1 MLDVLDQSD
10 LETKAHRLVEA
21 AKRAGADRA
30 DAVAIRGVSLSV
42 GVRLGEVED
51 SERSEG
57 DDFGL
62 RVFVG
67 RRFATVSANA
77 LTDPEAI
84 ATRAVAMARVA
95 PEDPWADLIDPA
107 MLASA
112 FADLDLL
119 DPSTPTAA
127 ELTARALAC
136 EDAARAV
143 VGVTNSGG
151 AHASWSLGGMVLV
164 TSHGFTG
171 AWLRSGHSLSVSA
184 VAGAGTAMQR
194 DWDASSKIFAADLD
208 APETVGRNAGERAV
222 RRLNPRKVATVTA
235 PVIWEPRA
243 ATGLVGHLLSAINGA
258 AIARKT
264 SFLKD
269 RLGKRVFAP
278 GVAIVDDPYRPRG
291 LSSRPFDGEGVA
303 GPVLNLVEDGVL
315 NHWLLDGATA
325 RELGLVSNGR
335 ASRGTGSPS
344 PGSTNV
350 TLAAG
355 TVSRDDMLKS
365 VKSGLYVTDMIG
377 SGVNGITGDY
387 SRGASGFWIDN
398 GEIGEAVSEITVA
411 GNLTDMFARLV
422 PGDDLERRFSIA
434 APSIMIEGLTIA
446 GR

>member
-1 MLDVLDQSD
+1 MRDVLDQSD
-10 LETKAHRLVEA
+10 LENKAHRLVEA

-67 RRFATVSANA
+67 RRFATVSANTLA
-77 LTDPEAI
+77 DADEI
-84 ATRAVAMARVA
+84 ARRAVAMARVA
-95 PEDPWADLIDPA
+95 PEDPWADLIEPER
-107 MLASA
+107 LAA
-112 FADLDLL
+112 TFADLDLL
-119 DPSTPTAA
+119 DPSAPTAA

-143 VGVTNSGG
+143 AGVTNSGG
-151 AHASWSLGGMVLV
+151 AHASWSLGGMVLA
-164 TSHGFTG
+164 TSHGFSG
-171 AWLRSGHSLSVSA
+171 AWLRSGHSLSVTA
-184 VAGAGTAMQR
+184 VAGEGTSMQR
-194 DWDASSKIFAADLD
+194 DWEASSKIHAADLD
-208 APETVGRNAGERAV
+208 TPDLIGRRAGERAV

-243 ATGLVGHLLSAINGA
+243 ATGLVGHLLGAINGA
-258 AIARKT
+258 AIARRT

-269 RLGKRVFAP
+269 RLGTAVFSP
-278 GVAIVDDPYRPRG
+278 GITIVDDPYRRRG
-291 LSSRPFDGEGVA
+291 LASRPFDGEGVA
-303 GPVLNLVEDGVL
+303 GPVLNLVENGVL
-315 NHWLLDGATA
+315 NHWLLDGATG
-325 RELGLVSNGR
+325 RELGMASNGR
-335 ASRGTGSPS
+335 ASRGTGSPA

-350 TLAAG
+350 TLLG
-355 TVSRDDMLKS
+355 GKVGRDDMLKS
-365 VKSGLYVTDMIG
+365 VTSGLYVTDMIG

-387 SRGASGFWIDN
+387 SRGASGFWIEN

-411 GNLTDMFARLV
+411 GNLADMFARLV
-422 PGDDLERRFSIA
+422 AADDLEYRFAIA
-434 APSIMIEGLTIA
+434 APSLMIEGLTIA

>member
-10 LETKAHRLVEA
+10 LEKKAHRLVEA

-77 LTDPEAI
+77 LGDADEL

-107 MLASA
+107 L
-112 FADLDLL
+112 FATSFPDLDLL
-119 DPSTPTAA
+119 DPTAPTAA

-143 VGVTNSGG
+143 AGVTNSGG
-151 AHASWSLGGMVLV
+151 AHAAWSLGGMVLA
-164 TSHGFTG
+164 TSHGFSG
-171 AWLRSGHSLSVSA
+171 AWLRSGHSLSVTA
-184 VAGAGTAMQR
+184 VAGEGTAMQR
-194 DWDASSKIFAADLD
+194 DWDASSKIHAADLD
-208 APETVGRNAGERAV
+208 TPERIGRSAGERAV
-222 RRLNPRKVATVTA
+222 KRLNPRKVATVTA

-243 ATGLVGHLLSAINGA
+243 ATGLVGHLLGAINGA

-269 RLGKRVFAP
+269 RLGSAVFAP
-278 GVAIVDDPYRPRG
+278 GITIVDDPYRPRG

-303 GPVLNLVEDGVL
+303 GPVMKLIENGVL

-325 RELGLVSNGR
+325 RELGLATNGR

-350 TLAAG
+350 TLLAG

-387 SRGASGFWIDN
+387 SRGASGFWIEN
-398 GEIGEAVSEITVA
+398 GELTDAVSEITVA
-411 GNLTDMFARLV
+411 GNLKDMYARLV
-422 PGDDLERRFSIA
+422 AADDLEYRFSIA
-434 APSIMIEGLTIA
+434 APSLMIEGLTIA

>member
-1 MLDVLDQSD
+1 MHDVLDQSD
-10 LETKAHRLVEA
+10 LKEKADRLVAA
-21 AKRAGADRA
+21 AKAAGADRA
-30 DAVAIRGVSLSV
+30 DAVAVRGVSLSV

-77 LTDPEAI
+77 FADPSELAG
-84 ATRAVAMARVA
+84 RAVAMARVA
-95 PEDPWADLIDPA
+95 PEDPWADLIDPD
-107 MLASA
+107 LLTRD
-112 FADLDLL
+112 FVDLDLL
-119 DPSTPTAA
+119 DPSAPSAA
-127 ELTARALAC
+127 DLTERALAT
-136 EDAARAV
+136 EDAARAIEGV
-143 VGVTNSGG
+143 VNSGG
-151 AHASWSLGGMVLV
+151 ASASWSLGGMVLV
-164 TSHGFTG
+164 TSAGFSG

-184 VAGAGTAMQR
+184 IAGAGTAMQR
-194 DWDASSKIFAADLD
+194 DWDASSKIWAVDLD
-208 APETVGRNAGERAV
+208 APDLVGRRAGERAV

-269 RLGKRVFAP
+269 RLGKPVFAP
-278 GVAIVDDPYRPRG
+278 GITIVDDPYRKRG
-291 LSSRPFDGEGVA
+291 LGSRPFDGEGVA
-303 GPVLNLVEDGVL
+303 GPVLKLIEDGVL

-325 RELGLVSNGR
+325 RELGLATNGR

-350 TLAAG
+350 TLLPGSVA
-355 TVSRDDMLKS
+355 RDDMLAS

-377 SGVNGITGDY
+377 SGVNSITGDY
-387 SRGASGFWIDN
+387 SRGASGFWIEN
-398 GEIGEAVSEITVA
+398 GELTDAVSEITVA
-411 GNLTDMFARLV
+411 GNLADMYARLV
-422 PGDDLERRFSIA
+422 AADDLEYRFGIN
-434 APSIMIEGLTIA
+434 APSLMVEGLTIA

>member
-1 MLDVLDQSD
+1 MRDVLDQSD
-10 LETKAHRLVEA
+10 LENKAHRLVEA

-30 DAVAIRGVSLSV
+30 DAVAVRGVSLSV

-67 RRFATVSANA
+67 RRFATVSANTLSDPDA
-77 LTDPEAI
+77 L

-95 PEDPWADLIDPA
+95 PEDPWADLIEA
-107 MLASA
+107 ERLATA
-112 FADLDLL
+112 FAELDLL
-119 DPSTPTAA
+119 DPSVPTAG

-143 VGVTNSGG
+143 AGVTNSGG
-151 AHASWSLGGMVLV
+151 AHASWSLGGMVLA
-164 TSHGFTG
+164 TSHGFSG

-184 VAGAGTAMQR
+184 VAGTGTGMQR
-194 DWDASSKIFAADLD
+194 DWEASSKIHAEELD
-208 APETVGRNAGERAV
+208 DPAWIGRRAGERAV
-222 RRLNPRKVATVTA
+222 GRLNPRKVATVTA

-243 ATGLVGHLLSAINGA
+243 ATGLVGHLLGAINGA

-269 RLGKRVFAP
+269 RLGTAVFSP
-278 GVAIVDDPYRPRG
+278 GITIVDDPYRRRG
-291 LSSRPFDGEGVA
+291 LASRPFDGEGVA
-303 GPVLNLVEDGVL
+303 GPVLKLVEGGVL

-325 RELGLVSNGR
+325 RELGTSTNGR

-350 TLAAG
+350 ALLPGAI
-355 TVSRDDMLKS
+355 SRDDMLKS

-387 SRGASGFWIDN
+387 SRGASGFWIEN
-398 GEIGEAVSEITVA
+398 GELTDAVSEITVA
-411 GNLTDMFARLV
+411 GNLVEMYARLV
-422 PGDDLERRFSIA
+422 AADDLEHRFAIA
-434 APSIMIEGLTIA
+434 APSLMIEGLTIA